1 MKTSAGIWTLSVLF
15 GLFVSLA
22 LVLCLPKITP
32 YTEQTTTPAP
42 FVCVIDE
49 NNLVRYEQ
57 IRMYDE
63 APLFLSTNV
72 NNKISPV
79 KEQFDFEIPLNDKS
93 LKLDYKGAVISRPK
107 PVKTSEKSAMYS
119 GAQQLF
125 SVFGGNAEKERL
137 PADTPISFEI
147 FDLAN
152 GQSLQKK
159 YMKINNNKRLFAPIE
174 AFVVVDEFGQTE
186 ISAISGGTANSE
198 RDAEI
203 QKSLNNI
210 SGTETLEKGTY
221 KVIVS
226 P

>member
-1 MKTSAGIWTLSVLF
+1 MKTSASIWTVSVLF
-15 GLFVSLA
+15 GLFVSFA
-22 LVLCLPKITP
+22 LVLCLPKINCNTKP
-32 YTEQTTTPAP
+32 KANTAP
-42 FVCVIDE
+42 FVSIIDKS
-49 NNLVRYEQ
+49 NLVRYEQ
-57 IRMYDE
+57 IKMYDE
-63 APLFLSTNV
+63 APLFLSTSV
-72 NNKISPV
+72 NNKISPAN
-79 KEQFDFEIPLNDKS
+79 ERFDFEIPPNDKS
-93 LKLDYKGAVISRPK
+93 LKLDYKGAVIWRPK
-107 PVKTSEKSAMYS
+107 TEKSIEKSAMYS

-125 SVFGGNAEKERL
+125 SVFGGNAEKEGL

-159 YMKINNNKRLFAPIE
+159 YMRINNNKRLFAPIE

-198 RDAEI
+198 LDAEI

>member
-1 MKTSAGIWTLSVLF
+1 MKTSAGIWTVSVLF
-15 GLFVSLA
+15 GLFVSFA
-22 LVLCLPKITP
+22 LVLCLPKINCNTQP
-32 YTEQTTTPAP
+32 TATATP
-42 FVCVIDE
+42 FVSIIDQG
-49 NNLVRYEQ
+49 NSVRYEQ

-63 APLFLSTNV
+63 APLFLSTSV
-72 NNKISPV
+72 NNKISPAN
-79 KEQFDFEIPLNDKS
+79 ERFDFEIPLNDKS

-198 RDAEI
+198 LDTEI

-210 SGTETLEKGTY
+210 SGTENLEKGTY
-221 KVIVS
+221 KIIVS

>member
-1 MKTSAGIWTLSVLF
+1 MKTSAGIWALSALF
-15 GLFVSLA
+15 GLSASLA
-22 LVLCLPKITP
+22 LVLCFPKISPDTL
-32 YTEQTTTPAP
+32 QTANDAP
-42 FVCVIDE
+42 FVSIIDE
-49 NNLVRYEQ
+49 NNQIRYEQ
-57 IRMYDE
+57 IKMYDA
-63 APLFLSTNV
+63 APLFLSTSL

-79 KEQFDFEIPLNDKS
+79 KERFDFEIPLDDKS

-107 PVKTSEKSAMYS
+107 SDKTSEKSAMYS

-125 SVFGGNAEKERL
+125 SVFANNAEKEGS
-137 PADTPISFEI
+137 PADTPVSFEI

-152 GQSLQKK
+152 GKSLQKK

-198 RDAEI
+198 LDAEI

-210 SGTETLEKGTY
+210 SGTESLEKGTY
-221 KVIVS
+221 KIIVS